1 MAQLGFTPV
10 QIYYS
15 STTTNVPAVGNMAY
29 GELAINITDG
39 KLFYKDN
46 ANTIQVIG
54 YKLWP
59 MTSVTG
65 VLAISNGGTG
75 VNALGSGSIVTTAE
89 AQTLT
94 NKSVQPRMVSVADGT
109 SITIAGDT
117 TDVATQINTQATGT
131 LTVNAPSGTPYDGQK
146 IVLRIK
152 STNVQT
158 FAWNAI
164 FAGGATVPLPVNTT
178 GSGKYDY
185 IGLMYNAAMAK
196 WLTVAYVTSY

>member
-1 MAQLGFTPV
+1 MSQSGFTPL

-15 STTTNVPAVGNMAY
+15 ATTTNVPTVGNMAY

-46 ANTIQVIG
+46 NNVIQVIG

-65 VLAISNGGTG
+65 VLAIANGGTG
-75 VNALGSGSIVTTAE
+75 TNTLGTGSIVMTTE
-89 AQTLT
+89 TQTLT
-94 NKSVQPRMVSVADGT
+94 NKSVQPRMVSLADAT
-109 SITIAGDT
+109 SITINGDT

-158 FAWNAI
+158 YAWNAI
-164 FAGGATVPLPVNTT
+164 FAGGSIVPLPINTT
-178 GSGKYDY
+178 GSNKYDY
-185 IGLMYNAAMAK
+185 IGLMYNAALAK